1 MDKMKQDMRNKL
13 NKEMIYDMDNNR
25 KEEMRFYN
33 VLTGKKYFPNWE
45 KSFSQLGTYFKGT
58 YVHQL
63 TNICSSA
70 HEHMFM
76 ASRTY
81 VLRIFLFVMMMVT
94 GVNVWGQNTPK
105 VADGVYYI
113 KTADAYKGPNATI
126 TGISASDYD
135 KNTSYYWYIWPS
147 VTTSDPLKQNALD
160 NGNGTEYYRYLTTLH
175 RTDAPAFN
183 NGAGQPSWPAMDN
196 TYCHWVVKFIG
207 FNGSVETYQIINP
220 KLNKYVIWTSTS
232 GVKHTQLEGTANRQG
247 DLDHS
252 YFDIESVTDGY
263 YIHTRNI
270 GNNSYNTSVFN
281 VKSDDK
287 PHLSTSGGSHEPVF
301 NPGTNG
307 AGLIQG
313 TTTEKYYKK
322 YVFDPNLLA
331 APTISDVSATNAI
344 TITDANSLPA
354 GYTIRYTT
362 GNGTQDAPTA
372 TTGNVYSDPIDVTS
386 SMTVKAVVVRY
397 GIVLTEVASKAVVPV
412 IAAPMVTNN
421 YDGTISLSTATTGAT
436 IYYTTNGD
444 TPDNNSTPYS
454 SAFSLGD
461 ATVIKAIAYLGSE
474 SSGVTTYNVPQY
486 TTPTI
491 SFNSSTSQV
500 TITSSGT
507 VYYTTDGGTPTTSST
522 SYSTPFSISSAATI
536 KAIATH
542 AGYITSEVATL
553 AITQVATPTIQNNGS
568 NAISIT
574 SATDGATIYY
584 TTDGSTPTTSSTE
597 YTGPLTENVSGV
609 TIKAIAVKENMI
621 TSAVGSGSVT
631 LKCATPVVTRDG
643 MKFTLSCSMPTD
655 ATIYYSLDGSTPTI
669 SYSGAVSFTP
679 EQLPLTVTAVAKH
692 AGYSDSDPVTKT
704 LKNGDGTASDP
715 WLIYGATDFANF
727 ISDVNA
733 GTTSSDC
740 YKLETDISASG
751 ADAITTAFTGT
762 FDGGLHTISD
772 LDHALFNTIDGGTVK
787 NVILDNVNITTG
799 TNVGAIA
806 NEVTGTSDNIAAIYN
821 CGILS
826 GSVSGSGYV
835 GGLVGQLG
843 SSTADN
849 CYARVIN
856 CFSYATVSG
865 GTHVGGIV
873 GYNMYASKSDNI
885 RTMVMNCMMYGN
897 ITGGGDIAPVY
908 NGQKITNVG
917 SSKGLNNYN
926 YFSYQDLTATI
937 NTYNCAL
944 GVEKRIYLQ
953 RFEFYRNILNSNREL
968 ACWYATGSTTNARQT
983 MAKWVLEKADRN
995 NSNPYP
1001 YPILKAQGYYPSIVN
1016 IDAEHAT
1023 SLILENDKPQE
1034 ADRNKGGKLGT
1045 LTVYIQDGSGGA
1057 VFSAPSGASVHTGTL
1072 TLNITDKDED
1082 RYNYNYRKVQL
1093 PYYNDVG
1100 DGNYTGNRV
1109 VTGWKIT
1116 SVVGNTTNKFKDNT
1130 TYPEGATDQ
1139 DILGIDDCYNF
1150 ADRTDTGK
1158 DLYGTSG
1165 RVFAQG
1171 AYYDVPDNVTAITIQ
1186 PYWAKCT
1193 YLSDANYDVTYNTN
1207 NNNATNVTAMGS
1219 RPNTVNGGQTVYTSM
1234 ADALSNSNLGR
1245 NASHTVYDY
1254 AVVLVGNYH
1263 HYSGSNSYVGNNYN
1277 NNNTN
1282 PDLPVT
1288 LMSADLDGDN
1298 EPDNVFFLQ
1307 HGKTRIGLCP
1317 IRYDFLCVPDIG
1329 LAQKADGL
1337 TRMPSIGTFW
1347 PYGWFETT
1355 NTSLMHIGQM
1365 EYATTK
1371 RVVAPLI
1378 LQGGVFE
1385 QTFVSW
1391 QGGEST
1397 SKNRTN
1403 YIHLGG
1409 NAYFEEF
1416 SNGSH
1421 LNNTQFTPH
1430 VPVSV
1435 TGGECKSFYLS
1446 GMMLPKNNGTPT
1458 EKADNAEG
1466 YIDGGKFGEVASGG
1480 MQKIDGNVTWIIYNA
1495 DIDNFYG
1502 GGINANKPVTG
1513 SISTTMRDCHVTTYC
1528 GGPKFGNMTSNT
1540 TVTSDI
1546 SGGQF
1551 GTFFGAGY
1559 GGTSLT
1565 KQSTQ
1570 QDDKFSD
1577 TSKWGTWANS
1587 YDRQYNASNGIASR
1601 YEFSFFQFSGGSD
1614 NTQVGQMYV
1623 YYASMSLAE
1632 TKNVTTTM
1640 NGSIV
1645 TGNFYG
1651 GGSLGKVTGNVN
1663 STLTN
1668 CTIKGN
1674 VFGAGFSATIPTVDV
1689 MNTGVTNPEPGYDVN
1704 AGVFTE
1710 AGYPSS
1716 VTYTW
1721 KQAQS
1726 VSAGNEFDETEG
1738 NYILTTENLSKSNL
1752 GSVAGNITLTLTT
1765 SGDGKTTIGTAN
1777 DDTTGNVYGGGE
1789 ESYVTGAAN
1798 KVTVTLQGNT
1808 EVLGNVFGGGDEGL
1822 VEGSTEVNIE

>member
-1 MDKMKQDMRNKL
+1 MQL
-13 NKEMIYDMDNNR
+13 SSGGGY
-25 KEEMRFYN
+25 
-33 VLTGKKYFPNWE
+33 
-45 KSFSQLGTYFKGT
+45 SFTF
-58 YVHQL
+58 
-63 TNICSSA
+63 
-70 HEHMFM
+70 
-76 ASRTY
+76 
-81 VLRIFLFVMMMVT
+81 
-94 GVNVWGQNTPK
+94 
-105 VADGVYYI
+105 
-113 KTADAYKGPNATI
+113 
-126 TGISASDYD
+126 
-135 KNTSYYWYIWPS
+135 
-147 VTTSDPLKQNALD
+147 TSDL
-160 NGNGTEYYRYLTTLH
+160 LT
-175 RTDAPAFN
+175 
-183 NGAGQPSWPAMDN
+183 
-196 TYCHWVVKFIG
+196 
-207 FNGSVETYQIINP
+207 
-220 KLNKYVIWTSTS
+220 
-232 GVKHTQLEGTANRQG
+232 
-247 DLDHS
+247 
-252 YFDIESVTDGY
+252 
-263 YIHTRNI
+263 
-270 GNNSYNTSVFN
+270 
-281 VKSDDK
+281 
-287 PHLSTSGGSHEPVF
+287 
-301 NPGTNG
+301 
-307 AGLIQG
+307 
-313 TTTEKYYKK
+313 
-322 YVFDPNLLA
+322 
-331 APTISDVSATNAI
+331 APTISEVSASNTI
-344 TITDANSLPA
+344 TITDANSLPN

-362 GNGTQDAPTA
+362 GDGTQAAPTA
-372 TTGNVYSDPIDVTS
+372 TTGTVYNGSISVEDS
-386 SMTVKAVVVRY
+386 WTVKAVVVRY
-397 GIVLTEVASKAVVPV
+397 GIVLTEVATKAVSPV
-412 IAAPMVTNN
+412 IAAPTVTNN
-421 YDGTISLSTATTGAT
+421 GDGTISLSTATTGAT

-454 SAFSLGD
+454 SAFSLGN

-553 AITQVATPTIQNNGS
+553 AITQVATPTIQDNGS

-733 GTTSSDC
+733 GITSSDC

-762 FDGGLHTISD
+762 FDGSLHTISG

-873 GYNMYASKSDNI
+873 GYNEYASKSDNI

-897 ITGGGDIAPVY
+897 ITGGSDIAPIY
-908 NGQKITNVG
+908 NGQKITNLGG
-917 SSKGLNNYN
+917 SNGLNNYN
-926 YFSYQDLTATI
+926 YFSYEDLTATI

-944 GVEKRIYLQ
+944 GVEKRSYLQ

-968 ACWYATGSTTNARQT
+968 ACWYATGSTANARRE
-983 MAKWVLEKADRN
+983 MAKWVLETADRN

-1001 YPILKAQGYYPSIVN
+1001 YPILKVQAKYPSIVN

-1023 SLILENDKPQE
+1023 TETE
-1034 ADRNKGGKLGT
+1034 RNKGGKLGT

-1057 VFSAPSGASVHTGTL
+1057 VFTAPSGAGVHTGEL

-1100 DGNYTGNRV
+1100 DGNYTDNRV
-1109 VTGWKIT
+1109 VTGWKIM
-1116 SVVGNTTNKFKDNT
+1116 SVSGNSTNTFSNNT
-1130 TYPEGATDQ
+1130 TYAEGATGQ
-1139 DILGIDDCYNF
+1139 NILSIDDCYNF

-1165 RVFAQG
+1165 RIFAQG
-1171 AYYDVPDNVTAITIQ
+1171 AYYDVPDNVTSITIQ

-1193 YLSDANYDVTYNTN
+1193 YLSDANYDVTYNTGST
-1207 NNNATNVTAMGS
+1207 ATSVTAMGTRYS
-1219 RPNTVNGGQTVYTSM
+1219 NDVAVDINGSSQKVYTSM
-1234 ADALSNSNLGR
+1234 SNALSNLGR
-1245 NASHTVYDY
+1245 NASHSVYDY
-1254 AVVLVGNYH
+1254 AVVFVGNYH
-1263 HYSGSNSYVGNNYN
+1263 HYSEKNSYVGNTWA
-1277 NNNTN
+1277 NTN
-1282 PDLPVT
+1282 TGSDLPVT

-1317 IRYDFLCVPDIG
+1317 IRYDFICIPDIG
-1329 LAQKADGL
+1329 MAQKADGL

-1355 NTSLMHIGQM
+1355 NTSLMHITQM

-1371 RVVAPLI
+1371 KVVSPLI
-1378 LQGGVFE
+1378 LQGGLFESVF
-1385 QTFVSW
+1385 TSF
-1391 QGGEST
+1391 QGGEAGNGD
-1397 SKNRTN
+1397 NRTN

-1421 LNNTQFTPH
+1421 INNNQFTTH
-1430 VPVSV
+1430 VPISV

-1446 GMMLPKNNGTPT
+1446 GMMLPTSGNPT

-1480 MQKIDGNVTWIIYNA
+1480 MRKIDGNVTWIIYNA
-1495 DIDNFYG
+1495 DIENFYG
-1502 GGINANKPVTG
+1502 GGINANKTVTG
-1513 SISTTMRDCHVTTYC
+1513 NISTTMRNCHVTTYC
-1528 GGPKFGNMTSNT
+1528 GGPKFGNMSSNK
-1540 TVTSDI
+1540 TVTSTI
-1546 SGGQF
+1546 NGCTI
-1551 GTFFGAGY
+1551 GTFFGAGF

-1565 KQSTQ
+1565 KQSTEQ
-1570 QDDKFSD
+1570 NNSFSD
-1577 TSKWGTWANS
+1577 PNQWTTWANS
-1587 YDRQYNASNGIASR
+1587 YTRQYDPKYGIASR
-1601 YEFSFFQFSGGSD
+1601 YEFKYFQFSGGSD
-1614 NTQVGQMYV
+1614 ATQVGQMYI
-1623 YYASMSLAE
+1623 YYASMSLAQ
-1632 TKNVTTTM
+1632 TNDVTTTM
-1640 NGSIV
+1640 SGSNV

-1651 GGSLGKVTGNVN
+1651 GGSLGKVAGNVN
-1663 STLTN
+1663 STLTD
-1668 CTIKGN
+1668 CTVKGN
-1674 VFGAGFSATIPTVDV
+1674 VFGAGFSATTPTIEV
-1689 MNTGVTNPEPGYDVN
+1689 MNVGVTNPAPGYDPN
-1704 AGVFTE
+1704 AGVFTD
-1710 AGYPSS
+1710 ATYPGSK
-1716 VTYTW
+1716 TYTW
-1721 KQAQS
+1721 HQVGT
-1726 VSAGNEFDETEG
+1726 VSNDNKFDEEN
-1738 NYILTTENLSKSNL
+1738 NYIYTTENLSKSNL
-1752 GSVAGNITLTLTT
+1752 GSVAGNVTLTIKGN
-1765 SGDGKTTIGTAN
+1765 SVIGTAG
-1777 DDTTGNVYGGGE
+1777 DTTKGNVFGGGE
-1789 ESYVTGAAN
+1789 SSYVTGASN
-1798 KVTVTLQGNT
+1798 KVTVNIEGNT
-1808 EVLGNVFGGGDEGL
+1808 QIYGNVFGGGDKGE
-1822 VEGSTEVNIE
+1822 VQGSAEVNIKD

>member
-1 MDKMKQDMRNKL
+1 MTRGNIVFKLSQWSGQSVPMVGTNCPDGRNKL
-13 NKEMIYDMDNNR
+13 SRWSEQLRTMILFLMIA
-25 KEEMRFYN
+25 
-33 VLTGKKYFPNWE
+33 
-45 KSFSQLGTYFKGT
+45 LGSGT
-58 YVHQL
+58 
-63 TNICSSA
+63 
-70 HEHMFM
+70 
-76 ASRTY
+76 
-81 VLRIFLFVMMMVT
+81 
-94 GVNVWGQNTPK
+94 VWGQDPIWP
-105 VADGVYYI
+105 DGVYYI
-113 KTADAYKGPNATI
+113 YSDASYTSAVGAGKT
-126 TGISASDYD
+126 
-135 KNTSYYWYIWPS
+135 WYLWPS
-147 VTTSDPLKQNALD
+147 VVTNSSTGQRYVTTYGGTVATAVSGKYDTQDNKMCRWVVKNLD
-160 NGNGTEYYRYLTTLH
+160 NGN
-175 RTDAPAFN
+175 
-183 NGAGQPSWPAMDN
+183 
-196 TYCHWVVKFIG
+196 I
-207 FNGSVETYQIINP
+207 QIINP
-220 KLNKYVIWTSTS
+220 MLDKYIVIRNKAFGDRDVWLDDLPTDDGGSRVQFQLTSKSGDYYRISPTKLYS
-232 GVKHTQLEGTANRQG
+232 GSGTASNYTFNSARQDQNG
-247 DLDHS
+247 LGTGSSNNDGGKSLD
-252 YFDIESVTDGY
+252 DARD
-263 YIHTRNI
+263 
-270 GNNSYNTSVFN
+270 
-281 VKSDDK
+281 
-287 PHLSTSGGSHEPVF
+287 
-301 NPGTNG
+301 
-307 AGLIQG
+307 GLIQFSSGG
-313 TTTEKYYKK
+313 TPCWTKEQAL
-322 YVFDPNLLA
+322 FS
-331 APTISDVSATNAI
+331 APTISDVDESTNTI
-344 TITDANSLPA
+344 TISDGNGLPA
-354 GYTIRYTT
+354 GYNLRYTFSSE
-362 GNGTQDAPTA
+362 GTPADPTA
-372 TTGNVYSDPIDVTS
+372 TSDIMDVDANNRYSVTTAGTIKVVIERYGVVLTGVASKSVAPVFAAPVISFDYLTNKVSISCATSSAEIYYNTGDGSQADPTTSTGTHYTAPFDVTS
-386 SMTVKAVVVRY
+386 PTTVKA
-397 GIVLTEVASKAVVPV
+397 
-412 IAAPMVTNN
+412 
-421 YDGTISLSTATTGAT
+421 IS
-436 IYYTTNGD
+436 
-444 TPDNNSTPYS
+444 
-454 SAFSLGD
+454 SLG
-461 ATVIKAIAYLGSE
+461 GE
-474 SSGVTTYNVPQY
+474 
-486 TTPTI
+486 
-491 SFNSSTSQV
+491 
-500 TITSSGT
+500 TSS
-507 VYYTTDGGTPTTSST
+507 VVSLP
-522 SYSTPFSISSAATI
+522 
-536 KAIATH
+536 
-542 AGYITSEVATL
+542 
-553 AITQVATPTIQNNGS
+553 ITQVATPSIQDNGS
-568 NAISIT
+568 NAVSIT
-574 SATDGATIYY
+574 CATEGATIYY
-584 TTDGSTPTTSSTE
+584 TTDGSTPTTSNTE

-631 LKCATPVVTRDG
+631 LACATPSIVQIGKTVSI
-643 MKFTLSCSMPTD
+643 SCSSPTN
-655 ATIYYSLDGSTPTI
+655 ATIRYTLDGTNPGSSSTV
-669 SYSGAVSFTP
+669 YSGTPIDISSATLPITIKAYASATGYTTSGINSLIITSF
-679 EQLPLTVTAVAKH
+679 
-692 AGYSDSDPVTKT
+692 G
-704 LKNGDGTASDP
+704 NGTAEAPYIIGPD
-715 WLIYGATDFANF
+715 DFASF
-727 ISDVNA
+727 ISGVNGNA
-733 GTTSSDC
+733 EKAAAYYQIQG
-740 YKLETDISASG
+740 DINASG
-751 ADAITTAFTGT
+751 CDPITRAFTGSLEGAAKADGT
-762 FDGGLHTISD
+762 FYKISN
-772 LDHALFNTIDGGTVK
+772 LSHALFNTIDGGTVK
-787 NVILDNVNITTG
+787 NIILDNVDISTG

-806 NEVTGTSDNIAAIYN
+806 NEVIGTSTKIAAIYN

-826 GSVSGSGYV
+826 GSVSGSDYV

-968 ACWYATGSTTNARQT
+968 ACWYATGSTTNARKT

-1023 SLILENDKPQE
+1023 TG
-1034 ADRNKGGKLGT
+1034 ADRKKGGKLGT
-1045 LTVYIQDGSGGA
+1045 LTVNIEDGSGGA

-1513 SISTTMRDCHVTTYC
+1513 NISTTMRDCHVTTYC

-1565 KQSTQ
+1565 KQSTL
-1570 QDDKFSD
+1570 QDDNFSD

-1587 YDRQYNASNGIASR
+1587 YDRQYNASYGIASR
-1601 YEFSFFQFSGGSD
+1601 YEFRFFQFSGGSD

-1721 KQAQS
+1721 QQAGS
-1726 VSAGNEFDETEG
+1726 VSAGNEFDETDG
-1738 NYILTTENLSKSNL
+1738 HHILTTENLNSL
-1752 GSVAGNITLTLTT
+1752 GTVEGNAILILEGTT
-1765 SGDGKTTIGTAN
+1765 KVGYDENDNPVNSG
-1777 DDTTGNVYGGGE
+1777 GNVYGGGDASAVKVKE
-1789 ESYVTGAAN
+1789 GVANSGSTTVYITGNTKVLGNVYGGGN
-1798 KVTVTLQGNT
+1798 KGKVEGNT
-1808 EVLGNVFGGGDEGL
+1808 EV
-1822 VEGSTEVNIE
+1822 NIQETAPVTP

>member
-1 MDKMKQDMRNKL
+1 MMIRYKQQVDARKFPYDKLVVSLRETMGFLTRN
-13 NKEMIYDMDNNR
+13 
-25 KEEMRFYN
+25 F
-33 VLTGKKYFPNWE
+33 
-45 KSFSQLGTYFKGT
+45 
-58 YVHQL
+58 
-63 TNICSSA
+63 TNLCSSA
-70 HEHMFM
+70 HEPMFIGT
-76 ASRTY
+76 RTY
-81 VLRIFLFVMMMVT
+81 VLRMFLFVMLMVM

-105 VADGVYYI
+105 VADGIYYI
-113 KTADAYKGPNATI
+113 
-126 TGISASDYD
+126 SDG
-135 KNTSYYWYIWPS
+135 TTWWLWPS
-147 VTTSDPLKQNALD
+147 VSYDDDNATYGTNTGNRFLTSYKAQTATAYTGQNYPYEA
-160 NGNGTEYYRYLTTLH
+160 H
-175 RTDAPAFN
+175 
-183 NGAGQPSWPAMDN
+183 DN
-196 TYCHWVVKFIG
+196 TYCHWVVKNLGDDI
-207 FNGSVETYQIINP
+207 VQIINP
-220 KLNKYVIWTSTS
+220 RLNKYMMIRGSHKDCRNGNTITFGDRDVWLADLTEENTNSSKFKLET
-232 GVKHTQLEGTANRQG
+232 GVKITVPSTYGSGNGYGFNSAAGLKNDYLASTNKDNANRT
-247 DLDHS
+247 
-252 YFDIESVTDGY
+252 E
-263 YIHTRNI
+263 RNYRN
-270 GNNSYNTSVFN
+270 GLMQ
-281 VKSDDK
+281 
-287 PHLSTSGGSHEPVF
+287 LSSGGGYSF
-301 NPGTNG
+301 TF
-307 AGLIQG
+307 
-313 TTTEKYYKK
+313 TS
-322 YVFDPNLLA
+322 DLLT
-331 APTISDVSATNAI
+331 APTISEVSASNTI
-344 TITDANSLPA
+344 TITDANSLPT
-354 GYTIRYTT
+354 GYTIRYTI
-362 GNGTQDAPTA
+362 GDGTQAAPTA
-372 TTGNVYSDPIDVTS
+372 TTGTVCNGSISVEDSW
-386 SMTVKAVVVRY
+386 TVKAVVVRY
-397 GIVLTEVASKAVVPV
+397 GIVLTEVATKAVSPV
-412 IAAPMVTNN
+412 IAAPTVTNN
-421 YDGTISLSTATTGAT
+421 GDGTISLSTATTGAT

-454 SAFSLGD
+454 SAFSLGN

-474 SSGVTTYNVPQY
+474 PSGVTTYNVPQY

-621 TSAVGSGSVT
+621 NSAVGSGSVT

-643 MKFTLSCSMPTD
+643 MKFTLSCSMPSD

-751 ADAITTAFTGT
+751 TDAITTAFTGT
-762 FDGGLHTISD
+762 FDGGLHTISG

-873 GYNMYASKSDNI
+873 GYNEYASKSDNI

-897 ITGGGDIAPVY
+897 ITGGSDIAPIY
-908 NGQKITNVG
+908 NGQKITNL
-917 SSKGLNNYN
+917 SSSNGLNNYN
-926 YFSYQDLTATI
+926 YFSYEDLTATI

-944 GVEKRIYLQ
+944 GVEKRSYLQ

-968 ACWYATGSTTNARQT
+968 ACWYATGSTANARQE
-983 MAKWVLEKADRN
+983 MAKWVLETADIN

-1023 SLILENDKPQE
+1023 SLILVNDKPQE

-1057 VFSAPSGASVHTGTL
+1057 VFSAPEGAGIHTGEL

-1109 VTGWKIT
+1109 VTGWKIM
-1116 SVVGNTTNKFKDNT
+1116 SVTGNSNNTFTKNT
-1130 TYPEGATDQ
+1130 TYTEGATGQ
-1139 DILGIDDCYNF
+1139 DILSIDDCYNF

-1193 YLSDANYDVTYNTN
+1193 YLSDANYDVTYNTS

-1234 ADALSNSNLGR
+1234 TNALSNLGR
-1245 NASHTVYDY
+1245 DANHTVYDY

-1263 HYSGSNSYVGNNYN
+1263 LYSAGNSYSGNNYY
-1277 NNNTN
+1277 NNNTGSN
-1282 PDLPVT
+1282 LPVT

-1317 IRYDFLCVPDIG
+1317 IRYDFLCVPDMG
-1329 LAQKADGL
+1329 MAQKVDGL
-1337 TRMPSIGTFW
+1337 TRMPSIGSFW

-1355 NTSLMHIGQM
+1355 NTSLMHITQM
-1365 EYATTK
+1365 EYASTK
-1371 RVVAPLI
+1371 KVVSPLI
-1378 LQGGVFE
+1378 LQGGLFE
-1385 QTFVSW
+1385 STFTSF
-1391 QGGEST
+1391 QGGEAASASGSG

-1403 YIHLGG
+1403 YIHIGG

-1421 LNNTQFTPH
+1421 LNNKQFTTH
-1430 VPVSV
+1430 VPISV

-1446 GMMLPKNNGTPT
+1446 GMMLPTSGDPT

-1480 MQKIDGNVTWIIYNA
+1480 MRKIDGNVTWIIYNA

-1502 GGINANKPVTG
+1502 GGINANKPITG
-1513 SISTTMRDCHVTTYC
+1513 DISTTMRDCHVTTYC
-1528 GGPKFGNMTSNT
+1528 GGPKFGNMSSGK
-1540 TVTSDI
+1540 TVTSSI
-1546 SGGQF
+1546 TGGTF

-1559 GGTSLT
+1559 GGTALS

-1570 QDDKFSD
+1570 QNNTFNDASQ
-1577 TSKWGTWANS
+1577 WGTWANT
-1587 YDRQYNASNGIASR
+1587 YDRKYNSSYGIASR
-1601 YEFSFFQFSGGSD
+1601 YEFRFFQFSGGSD

-1640 NGSIV
+1640 TGSVV
-1645 TGNFYG
+1645 TNNFYG
-1651 GGSLGKVTGNVN
+1651 GGSLGKVDGNVS

-1674 VFGAGFSATIPTVDV
+1674 VYGAGFSATIPTVEV

-1822 VEGSTEVNIE
+1822 VEGSTTVNIMNEE